1 MKLWWWVY
9 NWSVLRK
16 EPLFICFGSQTNIFT
31 QYLNYNQFW
40 FLPGFFLKMLRQQ
53 YLELDLLEQMQFIC
67 YFIQLCASLTLRE
80 ILSNCSVYFKILS
93 NFTDCQRNIV
103 QMQHQIIHCQ
113 RKWNVA
119 IFSCFSRI
127 SPPGDRNWK
136 CIQKGAIKVL
146 YFLQVRE

>member
-1 MKLWWWVY
+1 MVGGSIIDQNCEKNPFSYALV
-9 NWSVLRK
+9 RK
-16 EPLFICFGSQTNIFT
+16 QT
-31 QYLNYNQFW
+31 
-40 FLPGFFLKMLRQQ
+40 FLPNTRTIISFGFYLDFFLKMLWQQ
-53 YLELDLLEQMQFIC
+53 YLELDLFEQMQFIC

-127 SPPGDRNWK
+127 SPPGVRNWK